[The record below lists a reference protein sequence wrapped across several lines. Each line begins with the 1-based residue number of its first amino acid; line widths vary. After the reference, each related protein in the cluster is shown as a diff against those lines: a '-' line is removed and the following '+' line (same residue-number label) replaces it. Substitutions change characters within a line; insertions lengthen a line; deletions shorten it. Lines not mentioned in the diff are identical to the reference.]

1 MSSKRAAIRRARRLV
16 GYRGSKANN
25 KRSLLEAT
33 WIIHQFQTK
42 MENLAADPPPTVP
55 VSTD

>member
-33 WIIHQFQTK
+33 WIIHQFQTE
-42 MENLAADPPPTVP
+42 MENLATDPPSA
-55 VSTD
+55 VSTSTD